1 MTVNV
6 YEVPRERWVDELN
19 AFTLFCQGWI
29 VSVDVFGR
37 DPEEALEIQRLP
49 LLGVS
54 ADCTDHDGVVSIS
67 VARSAAE
74 HFTHHVHSV
83 RRIYVEVAVDGSKAG
98 LLIESG
104 ERARTVVELLATG
117 MPPAASTRPS

>member
-6 YEVPRERWVDELN
+6 YEVPREHWVDELN
-19 AFTLFCQGWI
+19 AFTLLCEGWI
-29 VSVDVFGR
+29 VSIDAFGR
-37 DPEEALEIQRLP
+37 DPEEALGIQRLP

-54 ADCTDHDGVVSIS
+54 ADCTDHEGVVSIS

-74 HFTHHVHSV
+74 HVTHHIHAV
-83 RRIYVEVAVDGSKAG
+83 RRIYVEIAVDGSKAG

-104 ERARTVVELLATG
+104 EHARTVVELLATG